1 MFLPLDLVCDNKQ
14 SIKLLWQSP
23 YLCLF
28 RFVIKMSTPYTNIY
42 NRNCVKMG
50 PSLFDCHQL
59 KVPTPSRQ
67 QSPHLIVPFVST
79 SFLVAAFPF

>member
-1 MFLPLDLVCDNKQ
+1 
-14 SIKLLWQSP
+14 
-23 YLCLF
+23 
-28 RFVIKMSTPYTNIY
+28 MSTPYTNIY